1 MSERSRAGRGGRTV
15 AVVGVTAALAL
26 GAGLLAGRAVTSPAE
41 AAAQAEPPAAGPI
54 TVPVERRVLSDDV
67 VLRGDVRYDDP
78 APVTVETGDRGE
90 AGPAVVTGAVPEV
103 GATLE
108 AGAVLLEVTGR
119 PVLVLPGELPV
130 YRSLRVGSSG
140 PDVVQL
146 EEALTGVG
154 IDVGEVGDTY
164 DSGTAVGVR
173 ALFERAG
180 YAPPSAGEEVD
191 ALVEDAEAALEQAEA
206 DLEAA
211 RAALQQARS
220 GPSESTRVEAD
231 NGVREAER
239 QLAAAR
245 EGGDAMAVA
254 AAADALEL
262 ARAQRREALAVPAP
276 VAEQQA
282 LTAAER
288 AREGAREALAA
299 AREEALTGLPA
310 SEVVFLPSL
319 PRRVDEVSV
328 RRGGLVEGAVVQV
341 SGATLEVSASA
352 STSDAALL
360 EPGMPAVLAGPDG
373 EEVPVEVASVAAEGA
388 GAEGEGAGASS
399 GAEEDGGE
407 GADGGSSGEGEPRAA
422 RSTVVFAVGTLTDE
436 QLTALQG
443 QNVRVTVPV
452 SSTGGEVLAVPLAAL
467 TAGPGGES
475 RVEVAGDD
483 GATELVVVETGL
495 AADGYAEVSG
505 PGLDEGDLVVVGR

>member
-41 AAAQAEPPAAGPI
+41 AAAEAEPPAAGPI
-54 TVPVERRVLSDDV
+54 TVPVERRVISDDV

-130 YRSLRVGSSG
+130 YRSLRAGSSG

-146 EEALTGVG
+146 EEALTALG
-154 IDVGEVGDTY
+154 IDVGEPGDTY
-164 DSGTAVGVR
+164 DSGTAAGVR
-173 ALFERAG
+173 ALFDRAG
-180 YAPPSAGEEVD
+180 YASPSAGEEVE

-206 DLEAA
+206 DLAAA
-211 RAALQQARS
+211 RAALQEARS
-220 GPSESTRVEAD
+220 GPAESTRVEAD

-245 EGGDAMAVA
+245 EGGDALAVA

-262 ARAQRREALAVPAP
+262 ARAQRREALAVPEP

-282 LTAAER
+282 VAAAEA
-288 AREGAREALAA
+288 ARDGAQEALLQ
-299 AREEALTGLPA
+299 ARDEALTGLPA
-310 SEVVFLPSL
+310 GEVVYLPSL

-328 RRGGLVEGAVVQV
+328 RRGGLVDGAVVQV

-360 EPGMPAVLAGPDG
+360 APGMPAVLAGPDG
-373 EEVPVEVASVAAEGA
+373 EEVPVEVSAVTDEEGGGSA
-388 GAEGEGAGASS
+388 GDGGAEGEGGDGS
-399 GAEEDGGE
+399 GGE
-407 GADGGSSGEGEPRAA
+407 GSGGGGSGEPRTA
-422 RSTVVFAVGTLTDE
+422 RSTVVFAVGALTDE

-475 RVEVAGDD
+475 RVEVAAED